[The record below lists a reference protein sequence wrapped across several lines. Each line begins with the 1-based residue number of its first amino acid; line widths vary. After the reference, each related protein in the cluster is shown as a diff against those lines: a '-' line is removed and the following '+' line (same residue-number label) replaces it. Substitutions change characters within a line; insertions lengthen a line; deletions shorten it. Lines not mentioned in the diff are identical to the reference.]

1 MLTARG
7 WAVLGAGLALVVV
20 ARGFGAPVL
29 APLAVA
35 LILLPLLAV
44 ALCLR
49 YRRGPLALATEL
61 HPRRPVEGGDWSCAV
76 TVDGRLPRHAALE
89 LPLLGATHRI
99 ALRGS
104 AGVLVGSATRRGRYR
119 AQPGRLVV
127 ADPLGLASLV
137 RPVGGA
143 DDAIVW
149 LDLGAAAFGTGAGP
163 GGEGRRQSARVRTIG
178 FDLHGIR
185 EHRPGESLRRVDWK
199 TSARTGT
206 LMVRELEDA
215 SRVDVLVIVD
225 PGERGVAAPDELLRT
240 AAALARSLARS
251 DLDAVLAVEG
261 ARRERVVLDGTAA
274 AWGAAMDALSA
285 SEPDRE
291 TPLVERLERCRDARG
306 AASIVL
312 ITASA
317 DERLDAWAARAAE
330 RCPVEVVA

>member
-7 WAVLGAGLALVVV
+7 WAVLAAGIVLLVL
-20 ARGFGAPVL
+20 ARGFGAQAL
-29 APLAVA
+29 AA
-35 LILLPLLAV
+35 LGIAFVLLPLLAL

-49 YRRGPLALATEL
+49 YRRVDLALALEL
-61 HPRRPVEGGDWSCAV
+61 RPRRPIEGGAWSCSV
-76 TVDGRLPRHAALE
+76 EVRGRLPRAAVLDV
-89 LPLLGATHRI
+89 PLLGATHRV
-99 ALRGS
+99 ALRRGR
-104 AGVLVGSATRRGRYR
+104 GVVEGTVVRRGRYR
-119 AQPGRLVV
+119 AQPGRVV
-127 ADPLGLASLV
+127 IADPLGLATAV
-137 RPVGGA
+137 RPAGGA
-143 DDAIVW
+143 EDAIVW
-149 LDLGAAAFGTGAGP
+149 LDPGAAAYDAAAGP
-163 GGEGRRQSARVRTIG
+163 GGEGRRQQARVRTIG

-225 PGERGVAAPDELLRT
+225 SGAPDELLRA

-261 ARRERVVLDGTAA
+261 ARRERIVLDGTAA

-285 SEPDRE
+285 AEPDRE
-291 TPLVERLERCRDARG
+291 GSLAERLERCRDARG

-312 ITASA
+312 FSTAA
-317 DERLDAWAARAAE
+317 DPRLDAWLARAAE
-330 RCPVEVVA
+330 RCPVEVRA